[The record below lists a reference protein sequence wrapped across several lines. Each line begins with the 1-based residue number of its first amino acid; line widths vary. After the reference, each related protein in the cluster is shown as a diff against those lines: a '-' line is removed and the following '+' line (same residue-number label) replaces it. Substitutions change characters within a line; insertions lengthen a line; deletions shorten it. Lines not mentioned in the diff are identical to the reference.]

1 MYLQGVII
9 CKTAG
14 AQNNEGKTK
23 QKPRDLDTLDNRVE
37 NCYSKNITFNNNYFN
52 TNTKSELS
60 FKLFRKKNIWY
71 HIYVEF

>member
-23 QKPRDLDTLDNRVE
+23 QKPRDVDTLDNTVG
-37 NCYSKNITFNNNYFN
+37 N
-52 TNTKSELS
+52 
-60 FKLFRKKNIWY
+60 LFLLKISLFICIKAYRI
-71 HIYVEF
+71 

>member
-23 QKPRDLDTLDNRVE
+23 QKPRDVDTLDNTVG
-37 NCYSKNITFNNNYFN
+37 NIFSKNITFYMY
-52 TNTKSELS
+52 KGL
-60 FKLFRKKNIWY
+60 
-71 HIYVEF
+71 